1 MAKRVTV
8 YDIAGKVGLSASTVS
23 RVLNNSIL
31 ISDEKRDLILS
42 AARELGYTRRPIRRQ
57 RSRAILNIAL
67 FLPRMKERHLHLF
80 YEITELISTIR
91 ESFGETRVNII
102 TDVAD
107 RAKEHASS
115 KKVGGIDGAI
125 FAFSYPHPANV
136 ELFSDL
142 AIPFVALNR
151 RGPDIDFVDCDHGEG
166 TRRLVKEL
174 LRRGT
179 RSSPCYLHFPS
190 VAAISDRRRDGFLA
204 ACREE
209 GVGNCGERI
218 ITVNQFA
225 ELTASRLKRL
235 HRKYD
240 AFVAFNDVLAVY
252 LYQQALSAGI
262 RIPEEAALTGFDGS
276 PVTGLISPELST
288 MAMPVTRMVE
298 EAAAWLSGRIID
310 RNPEGIQLTLNAEF
324 IPGETI

>member
-42 AARELGYTRRPIRRQ
+42 AAAELGYTKRPIRKQ

-67 FLPRMKERHLHLF
+67 FLPRLKERHLHLF

-91 ESFGETRVNII
+91 EVFGETRVNII
-102 TDVAD
+102 TDVTD
-107 RAKEHASS
+107 RAPEHLSS

-125 FAFSYPHPANV
+125 FAFSYPHPRTA

-142 AIPFVALNR
+142 EIPFAVLNR
-151 RGPDIDFVDCDHGEG
+151 RGAGIDFVDCEHGEG
-166 TRRLVKEL
+166 TRRLVSEL
-174 LRRGT
+174 LRHRPGA
-179 RSSPCYLHFPS
+179 SPCYLHFPA
-190 VAAISDRRRDGFLA
+190 VAVISDRRREGFLA
-204 ACREE
+204 ACREG
-209 GVGNCGERI
+209 GVENCEERVVPVI
-218 ITVNQFA
+218 QFTD
-225 ELTASRLKRL
+225 LTARRLREL
-235 HRKYD
+235 HREYD

-276 PVTGLISPELST
+276 PVTGLITPGLTT
-288 MAMPVTRMVE
+288 MAMPVTRMVQ
-298 EAAAWLSGRIID
+298 AASSWLFRRIIE
-310 RNPEGIQLTLNAEF
+310 RNPEGLQLTLNAEF